1 MKSIV
6 IAMLFF
12 AMSLAAYEYTLSVGD
27 YKIKMT
33 EPGKHSIR
41 SIDYKGY
48 LLCPASGWNGSV
60 LTPATGGTYIGAGHS
75 EGGTE
80 LIKELSVKVDG
91 KDEQPAANA
100 VFTGENIVIEKVS
113 QLDKLLVRVRLT
125 FTKDGIVEQKKFVAT
140 DTQNV
145 FNFYIFQYCW
155 DKMFSH
161 WFAITSNGQELS
173 GEFTHEKVEWHLNSD
188 IKWLAEYNAITQK
201 GVFCFF
207 PKVIPG
213 QSRKS
218 TIWEVPKSY
227 NKYYLFLKLPKVL
240 PSGYASE
247 EFAMLIRGFEA
258 ASPYQVPAILKT
270 ENEKAEKYAVTP
282 IKELK

>member
-6 IAMLFF
+6 IAMFTF
-12 AMSLAAYEYTLSVGD
+12 AMSLAAYEYTLNVGD

-33 EPGKHSIR
+33 ETGKHSIR

-48 LLCPASGWNGSV
+48 LLCPASGWNGNV
-60 LTPATGGTYIGAGHS
+60 LIPATGGTYIGAGHT

-80 LIKELSVKVDG
+80 LIKELKVEVDG

-100 VFTGENIVIEKVS
+100 VFAGENIVIEKVS
-113 QLDKLLVRVRLT
+113 QLDKLLVRVRLIV
-125 FTKDGIVEQKKFVAT
+125 TKDGIVEQKKFVAT

-161 WFAITSNGQELS
+161 WFAMTGDGRELS
-173 GEFTHEKVEWHLNSD
+173 GEFTHEKVQWHLNSD
-188 IKWLAEYNAITQK
+188 IKWLAEYNATTQK

-218 TIWEVPKSY
+218 TIWEVPKLY
-227 NKYYLFLKLPKVL
+227 NKYYLFMKLPQVL

-247 EFAMLIRGFEA
+247 EFTMLIRGFEA
-258 ASPYQVPAILKT
+258 ASAEQVPAILKT
-270 ENEKAEKYAVTP
+270 ENEKAETYAVIP
-282 IKELK
+282 IREVK